1 MMMAVRPR
9 AASGHAQGPAPTQAQ
24 ALALAP
30 ASGRRHSA
38 DGVAVAFPAT
48 CEGYV
53 RLKKRGAL
61 TWSTRFLVLRGAQLT
76 VFYAKE
82 DSGRGSARGR
92 LGRPPVCA
100 AQLVGGRVAPTPEF
114 ALEFAL
120 ADGREWLG
128 RVFSRADVA
137 AWATAFHRLA
147 ADRASSEEV
156 ARALELPRASDGGR
170 GSSSAGRTSSAGR
183 SSGGDRPSSEGRA
196 SEGRRRVS
204 FHNSVLVRT
213 IPALAPGQ
221 AGELFYSK
229 KEVAQF
235 SAQAASLRCRT
246 GDAVA
251 SAFSF
256 RRRHVE

>member
-9 AASGHAQGPAPTQAQ
+9 AASGHVQCNAH
-24 ALALAP
+24 ALAP
-30 ASGRRHSA
+30 AVGRRHSV
-38 DGVAVAFPAT
+38 DGVLSAFPAT

-61 TWSTRFLVLRGAQLT
+61 TWSTRFLVLRGSQMT
-76 VFYAKE
+76 VFYSKE

-92 LGRPPVCA
+92 TGRPPVCV
-100 AQLVGGRVAPTPEF
+100 AQLAGGRVAPQPEF

-147 ADRASSEEV
+147 ADRVTSED
-156 ARALELPRASDGGR
+156 AAKTLLLERASDGSR
-170 GSSSAGRTSSAGR
+170 A
-183 SSGGDRPSSEGRA
+183 SSEGRG

-213 IPALAPGQ
+213 IPALAAEQ
-221 AGELFYSK
+221 VGELFYSK
-229 KEVAQF
+229 KEVARF

-256 RRRHVE
+256 RRRQAE